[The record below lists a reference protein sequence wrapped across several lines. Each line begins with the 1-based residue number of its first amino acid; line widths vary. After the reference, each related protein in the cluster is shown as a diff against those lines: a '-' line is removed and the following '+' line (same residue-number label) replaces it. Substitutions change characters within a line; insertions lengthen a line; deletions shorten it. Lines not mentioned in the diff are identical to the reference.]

1 VLADAARL
9 MRVLRNLLDNAL
21 RYTPAGGR
29 VWVAAELA
37 AQAELPAVHV
47 SVQDTGPGLP
57 EGDAERVF
65 ERFYRSAPSRMR
77 AERGGSSQV
86 GQKRPAVPP
95 TGAGLGL
102 TIARGLVQAHG
113 GRMWAENVPGAGA
126 AFHFTL
132 PLAAAR

>member
-1 VLADAARL
+1 

-29 VWVAAELA
+29 VRVAAALA
-37 AQAELPAVHV
+37 ARTQTPAIHV
-47 SVQDTGPGLP
+47 SVEDTGPGLP

-65 ERFYRSAPSRMR
+65 ERFYRSAR
-77 AERGGSSQV
+77 ART
-86 GQKRPAVPP
+86 RAAP
-95 TGAGLGL
+95 TAAISGAGLGL

-126 AFHFTL
+126 AFHFLL
-132 PLAAAR
+132 PLSLAARTPQNGAALVD